1 MVFLKEL
8 AIADKN
14 IYEIEENLRFTAN
27 VSNRSLHYYIAF
39 KLDNKNFSA
48 NRELKKFNKLYDD
61 YNLMDKGWEKFNCHI
76 EKAPSWSKFEFGLI
90 GSSKRVN
97 FF

>member
-1 MVFLKEL
+1 MKLKKIL
-8 AIADKN
+8 DLLLMFP
-14 IYEIEENLRFTAN
+14 IE
-27 VSNRSLHYYIAF
+27 VYIIILLLNWTI
-39 KLDNKNFSA
+39 KISVQT
-48 NRELKKFNKLYDD
+48 ELKKFNKLYDD
-61 YNLMDKGWEKFNCHI
+61 YNLMDEGWEKFNCHI